1 MSNNASDKSN
11 VTPARAI
18 ERLEE
23 VVSLSVG
30 EVGRLREEVARL
42 DAQGEELEGLLRGV
56 TSGEK
61 SLREMIDRL
70 HILEE
75 ENRDLRTRL
84 NQGREGVERL
94 LAKIKFLE
102 EQR

>member
-1 MSNNASDKSN
+1 MSNNASNNSD
-11 VTPARAI
+11 VTPAQAI

-23 VVSLSVG
+23 VVSLAVE
-30 EVGRLREEVARL
+30 EVGRLRQEVARM

-56 TSGEK
+56 TSGER
-61 SLREMIDRL
+61 SPREMIDRL

-75 ENRDLRTRL
+75 ENRDLRARL
-84 NQGREGVERL
+84 NQGREGVGRL

-102 EQR
+102 EQK

>member
-1 MSNNASDKSN
+1 MSNNASENSN
-11 VTPARAI
+11 VTPAQAI

-23 VVSLSVG
+23 VVSLAAG
-30 EVGRLREEVARL
+30 EVGRLRQEVARME
-42 DAQGEELEGLLRGV
+42 AQSEELEGLLRGV
-56 TSGEK
+56 TSGERGP
-61 SLREMIDRL
+61 REMIDRL

-94 LAKIKFLE
+94 LVRIKFLE